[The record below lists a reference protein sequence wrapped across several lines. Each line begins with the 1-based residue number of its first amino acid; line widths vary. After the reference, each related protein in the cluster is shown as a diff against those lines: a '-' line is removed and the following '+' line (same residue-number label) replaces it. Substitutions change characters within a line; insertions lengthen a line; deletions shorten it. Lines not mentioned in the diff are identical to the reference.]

1 MIFRKIELHQTV
13 FRPGEM
19 PETTHPC
26 VLIAGRS
33 NCGKSTLV
41 NRLLGRKD
49 LARMSRTPG
58 CTQGVRFFRVDD
70 RFDVADSP
78 GYGFAR
84 MGKEAAALGSALLKA
99 LFEKAR
105 PAVALLLMDIRREP
119 EVEERDLLDL
129 LGRTAGGVYLCL
141 TKCDKVSRN
150 EIQRTIQRNAGML
163 RHPAEHIIAVSAT
176 TGDGMPAL
184 IQIIT
189 QGVGYEPKTA
199 KKTQAV
205 PTTEEGPQA
214 GPLPAPRH

>member
-13 FRPGEM
+13 FRPEDM
-19 PETTHPC
+19 PETTLPC

-33 NCGKSTLV
+33 NCGKSALI

-49 LARMSRTPG
+49 LARTGRTPG
-58 CTQGVRFFRVDD
+58 RTQGVRFFRVDG
-70 RFDVADSP
+70 RFDVADTP
-78 GYGFAR
+78 GFGFAR
-84 MGKEAAALGSALLKA
+84 MGREAAALNSALLKA
-99 LFEKAR
+99 LFAKAR

-119 EVEERDLLDL
+119 EGEERDLLGL

-150 EIQRTIQRNAGML
+150 EIQRTIHRNAGML
-163 RHPAEHIIAVSAT
+163 EHPAERVIAVSAT
-176 TGDGMPAL
+176 SGDGMSAL

-189 QGVGYEPKTA
+189 QGVAYEPKTA

-205 PTTEEGPQA
+205 PPAEEGPQA
-214 GPLPAPRH
+214 GPFPAPRR